1 MKHVPRG
8 DSCPVWVGGAGRGV
22 CGGLV
27 GARVWCPGLL
37 WVEHQGTVAG
47 PVLVVPGS
55 EYGLLPSLLWGCGWG
70 KGWVLLVG
78 WVQTRCWVLKD
89 RTPVWVGSFVGSR
102 SGWWSGFSV
111 AGAAGFGHTRS
122 VSHDVHSGVCGGW
135 GVWWL
140 VCLVVAGCWL
150 RTVQWTRA
158 SLWLVKFLRAHGGC
172 LGTRNRRRT

>member
-1 MKHVPRG
+1 M
-8 DSCPVWVGGAGRGV
+8 

-122 VSHDVHSGVCGGW
+122 VSHDVHCGVCGGW
-135 GVWWL
+135 G
-140 VCLVVAGCWL
+140 CVVAGVPGGGWL
-150 RTVQWTRA
+150 LVENCTVDA
-158 SLWLVKFLRAHGGC
+158 SIFVACFVKFLRAHGGC

>member
-1 MKHVPRG
+1 MCLVVTRALCG
-8 DSCPVWVGGAGRGV
+8 WEELVGV
-22 CGGLV
+22 CVVASLV
-27 GARVWCPGLL
+27 PACGARGCSGWNIKELSPAL
-37 WVEHQGTVAG
+37 
-47 PVLVVPGS
+47 VLVVPGS

-122 VSHDVHSGVCGGW
+122 VSYDVHSGVCGGW